1 MSRSDS
7 EVVEMVN
14 VCDVFIANERKRN
27 RFVYE
32 GIKENIINQ
41 GLKRPITIRPYNIN
55 GYKYALICGQG
66 RLEAFIGH
74 GEKTIPA
81 LIKHV
86 DEETAHLM
94 SLAENIARRNP
105 RNAEFFAE
113 IQRMKNSGL
122 SEKDIGSKLGY
133 TASWISSV
141 LALLSHGEKSL
152 LIAAESGHIPLYL
165 AVDISRAADKDEQ
178 ALLTRALEEGHIK
191 GSQIN
196 KIKKILESRRH
207 GNKGSMSS
215 AYVPGKR
222 AKKLTPQELADLYEK
237 HVFEHRAVVMKSQAA
252 KDKITAVGHIYS
264 KLLANPDF
272 VSLLKKNNIT
282 DIPTILGELMEKHKD
297 KTHDF

>member
-14 VCDVFIANERKRN
+14 ICDIFIANARKRN

-32 GIKENIINQ
+32 EIKENIINQ
-41 GLKRPITIRPYNIN
+41 GLKRPVTIRPYNVN

-66 RLEAFIGH
+66 RLEAFISH
-74 GEKTIPA
+74 DEEQIPA

-105 RNAEFFAE
+105 RNAEFFSE
-113 IQRMKNSGL
+113 IQRMKSSGV
-122 SEKDIGSKLGY
+122 SEKEIGLKLGY

-141 LALLSHGEKSL
+141 LALLSQGEKSL

-165 AVDISRAADKDEQ
+165 AVDISRAGDKDEQ

-196 KIKKILESRRH
+196 KIKKILESRKH

-215 AYVPGKR
+215 VYAPGR
-222 AKKLTPQELADLYEK
+222 QAKKLTPQELADMYEK
-237 HVFEHRAVVMKSQAA
+237 HVFEHRAVVMKSQSA
-252 KDKITAVGHIYS
+252 KDRITAAEHIYS
-264 KLLANPDF
+264 KLLKNTEF
-272 VSLLKKNNIT
+272 VYLLKKNNIN
-282 DIPTILGELMEKHKD
+282 DIPTVLGGLKEKVKE
-297 KTHDF
+297 KKHDL